1 MGSMDAYG
9 DRIDRGLKHVDSIR
23 TEVS

>member
-23 TEVS
+23 TEIS